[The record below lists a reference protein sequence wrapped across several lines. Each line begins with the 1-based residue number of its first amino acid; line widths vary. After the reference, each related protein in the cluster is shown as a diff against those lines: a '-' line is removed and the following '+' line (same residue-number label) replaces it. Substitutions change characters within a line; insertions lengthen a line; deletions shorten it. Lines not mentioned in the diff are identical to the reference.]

1 MKSISTFVLSLTAL
15 AALAA
20 MPAPAQSTRHGN
32 VTMAAARKLALAKE
46 PGTIKSAEKEKEK
59 GRVIYSFD
67 VQTATD
73 LHEVNVDAH
82 SGAIVEDSVEN
93 PAAEAKEAAQ
103 DAAAAHHKH
112 HKKSK

>member
-1 MKSISTFVLSLTAL
+1 MKSTRNTILSL
-15 AALAA
+15 AALAVLA
-20 MPAPAQSTRHGN
+20 ALPALAQKPGHHP

-46 PGTIKSAEKEKEK
+46 PGTIKSGEKENEK

-67 VQTATD
+67 IQTATD

-82 SGAIVEDSVEN
+82 TGEIVEDSVEN

-112 HKKSK
+112 HKKG